1 MHHAT
6 LFENGIKNVSSVLHF
21 NSENSLKGKKN
32 WLDDVYENALQDYF
46 LQFSSTAHPL
56 ILKLLKLTRG
66 S

>member
-6 LFENGIKNVSSVLHF
+6 LFENGIKYVSSMLNF

-32 WLDDVYENALQDYF
+32 WLDDVYEIAFRDYF

>member
-1 MHHAT
+1 MPHC
-6 LFENGIKNVSSVLHF
+6 
-21 NSENSLKGKKN
+21 LKMALKMSHLCCIAIQRTPEMKKK
-32 WLDDVYENALQDYF
+32 WLYDVYENAFRDCF

>member
-1 MHHAT
+1 M
-6 LFENGIKNVSSVLHF
+6 LEN
-21 NSENSLKGKKN
+21 
-32 WLDDVYENALQDYF
+32 VYEIALRYYF

>member
-1 MHHAT
+1 M
-6 LFENGIKNVSSVLHF
+6 LHF
-21 NSENSLKGKKN
+21 NSENSLKGKKK